1 MKQKAYIKPSKPS
14 LVVGLIAVTAMIG
27 FGIFFMTLIA
37 GEEESR
43 IGMVF
48 LSIWLLIALAIAG
61 AMLYNYFS
69 KDASPGIGSEITFS
83 DGEANESTSF
93 DERLRKLEGLRR
105 DRLISDEEY
114 RNKRKEIMDGKW

>member
-1 MKQKAYIKPSKPS
+1 MKKKVYIKPSKPS
-14 LVVGLIAVTAMIG
+14 LVVGLIAIAAMIA

-43 IGMVF
+43 MGMVF
-48 LSIWLLIALAIAG
+48 LSIWLLIALLIAG
-61 AMLYNYFS
+61 SMLYNYFS
-69 KDASPGIGSEITFS
+69 KDGSQAIGSEITFS
-83 DGEANESTSF
+83 DEETNQSNGF

-105 DRLISDEEY
+105 DRLISEEEY

>member
-61 AMLYNYFS
+61 AMLYNYFRQ
-69 KDASPGIGSEITFS
+69 DATPGIRREITYS
-83 DGEANESTSF
+83 DAEP
-93 DERLRKLEGLRR
+93 
-105 DRLISDEEY
+105 
-114 RNKRKEIMDGKW
+114 KE

>member
-14 LVVGLIAVTAMIG
+14 LVVGLIAIAAMIG

-43 IGMVF
+43 MGMVF
-48 LSIWLLIALAIAG
+48 LSIWLLIALLIAG
-61 AMLYNYFS
+61 SMLYNYFS
-69 KDASPGIGSEITFS
+69 KDASQAIGTEITFS
-83 DGEANESTSF
+83 DGETKESNSF
-93 DERLRKLEGLRR
+93 DERLRKLEALRR
-105 DRLISDEEY
+105 DRLISEEEY